1 MFKSM
6 SHGGSNF
13 TKDKLQYGL
22 DERTKMLMSQ
32 KKGASNANYKRVTHD
47 AKFKPAVRGHGDP
60 IGRYPEYVK
69 PRERA
74 MTEVSEKKMKTEAS
88 G

>member
-1 MFKSM
+1 M

-13 TKDKLQYGL
+13 SKDKVQYGI
-22 DERTKMLMSQ
+22 DDKTRMIMSQ
-32 KKGASNANYKRVTHD
+32 KKSHTYGNCQRVTHD

-69 PRERA
+69 PR
-74 MTEVSEKKMKTEAS
+74 
-88 G
+88 